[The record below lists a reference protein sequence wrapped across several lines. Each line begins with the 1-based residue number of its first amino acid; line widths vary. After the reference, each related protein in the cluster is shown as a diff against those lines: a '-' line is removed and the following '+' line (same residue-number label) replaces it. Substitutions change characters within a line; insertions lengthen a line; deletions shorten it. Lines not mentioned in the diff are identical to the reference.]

1 MQNIYGAPPPPPEDH
16 HEAIEDIQTIVKGIQ
31 TQSYELEVLAQAN
44 AVLTSLNSEVME
56 QLAQMNVTINAM
68 QAQLKTLSSAQ
79 TNQARPKRKHYCWS
93 FRGN

>member
-44 AVLTSLNSEVME
+44 ALLTISKSVVMA
-56 QLAQMNVTINAM
+56 QLTQINVTLNAIH
-68 QAQLKTLSSAQ
+68 AQLKTLESAQ
-79 TNQARPKRKHYCWS
+79 TNQTSPRRK
-93 FRGN
+93 N